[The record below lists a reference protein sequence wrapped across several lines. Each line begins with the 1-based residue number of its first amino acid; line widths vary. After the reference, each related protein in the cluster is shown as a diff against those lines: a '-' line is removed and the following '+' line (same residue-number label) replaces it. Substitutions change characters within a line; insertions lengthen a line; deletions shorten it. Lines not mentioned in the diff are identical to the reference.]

1 MLGDTPILPM
11 YNTWQYH
18 VQDLV
23 IPYYIPC
30 DQISYSVSHAAA
42 NTAFCVPRIYHGTLI
57 CMYCAGGEADEAQ
70 VQEDNEDVTTK
81 EDAKPDGLVSAYWE
95 TIGL

>member
-1 MLGDTPILPM
+1 MQQKM
-11 YNTWQYH
+11 QR
-18 VQDLV
+18 
-23 IPYYIPC
+23 
-30 DQISYSVSHAAA
+30 
-42 NTAFCVPRIYHGTLI
+42 FCVPRIENRTL
-57 CMYCAGGEADEAQ
+57 MYNHRAGGEADEAQ